1 MDARD
6 RFRLLTAVALVDARL
21 EQEEQQV
28 LLRAAKSLG
37 LGRPD
42 AEAII
47 RDMLQG
53 GRLTNLVPPADPRER
68 AALFQ
73 DLVRTVLA
81 DGVVS
86 PQERTCLGRL
96 APSFGVTPDALAAM
110 LDPPPLPDMGS
121 QATVAVPPPLP
132 PGGPPPLPQGGPPP
146 SPAAMAAAAMAG
158 AAMAASAAP
167 RPSVSLSAP
176 PRGTTGRKKPSP
188 KTGEA
193 GCPSCGAPVEFK
205 NARSVA
211 AVCAYCDTTVA
222 RSDRGDAL
230 KDLGKISHVVEDA
243 SPIQLGSSGTCFGV
257 EFLVI
262 GRLQVEHALGFW
274 NEWFLQWAD
283 RRTGWLGEALGQ
295 YMVTFPTDD
304 EGKVITDLPSWDG
317 IAPGTRV
324 VLSKKAYTVTD
335 KRIARATG
343 TQGETPFAIGGG
355 YELPYADLR
364 RSDAGFA
371 TIDYSEDT
379 PLAFVGRCVG
389 WKDLNLRNYRRF
401 HGW

>member
-1 MDARD
+1 MDAQD
-6 RFRLLTAVALVDARL
+6 RFKLLTAVALVDARL

-28 LLRAAKSLG
+28 LLRAAKAMG
-37 LGRPD
+37 LARGA
-42 AEAII
+42 AEEIV

-53 GRLTNLVPPADPRER
+53 GRLTNLVPPADPAER
-68 AALFQ
+68 RALFD
-73 DLVRTVLA
+73 DLVRVVLA

-86 PQERTCLGRL
+86 PQERTCLARL
-96 APSFGVTPDALAAM
+96 APSFGVAPAALAAK
-110 LDPPPLPDMGS
+110 LDPPSLPDLGS
-121 QATVAVPPPLP
+121 QPTVTVPPPVP
-132 PGGPPPLPQGGPPP
+132 GGRGGPPPLPGSGG
-146 SPAAMAAAAMAG
+146 MAGAAMAG
-158 AAMAASAAP
+158 AAMAGAQ
-167 RPSVSLSAP
+167 RPSASPSASP
-176 PRGTTGRKKPSP
+176 PRSTGRKKAPSP
-188 KTGEA
+188 KTGES

-230 KDLGKISHVVEDA
+230 EDLGKISHVVEDA
-243 SPIQLGSSGTCFGV
+243 SPIQLGSSGKCFGV

-262 GRLQVEHALGFW
+262 GRLQVQHEVGFW
-274 NEWFLQWAD
+274 NEWYLQWAD

-295 YMVTFPTDD
+295 YMVTFPDPAD
-304 EGKVITDLPSWDG
+304 GKGSDLPSWDG
-317 IAPGTRV
+317 IAPGSRV
-324 VLSKKAYTVTD
+324 LLAKKPYTVTD

-343 TQGETPFAIGGG
+343 TQGETPFAIGDG

-364 RSDAGFA
+364 RPDAGFA

-379 PLAFVGRCVG
+379 PLVFVGRCFG
-389 WKDLNLRNYRRF
+389 WKDLNLRSYRRF